1 MTKRPNKLGRIEGET
16 KVRWYKKTNWRV
28 IGKTVLAVGLVA
40 LGVLGTLQYQKI
52 INNIKAEGVA
62 EYKLTCKK
70 FTDKNKK
77 VTWLECD
84 E

>member
-28 IGKTVLAVGLVA
+28 ISKTVLAVGLVA

-62 EYKLTCKK
+62 EYKLTCEKL
-70 FTDKNKK
+70 TDKDKK

>member
-52 INNIKAEGVA
+52 INNIKTEGVA
-62 EYKLTCKK
+62 EYKLTCEKL
-70 FTDKNKK
+70 TDKDKR